1 MFIILVVLI
10 AGFAFSCK
18 KNDSSQSKVL
28 ILVKSSFAEASLAK
42 SELTGTSAISKS
54 GTAGASAIS
63 VETFLINIKNID
75 IELDKEYD
83 DGHDDMDDDNN
94 NPDGDKDD
102 LYDDDKGGDDC
113 IDDVDDNIEI
123 AGPFLIDL
131 LSPEAIDGFPIAS
144 MDLPNSAYDEI
155 EFKLDR
161 YRLDDPEVMHNR
173 SIFIEGELDGKP
185 MRMWY
190 TGDYD
195 FEIDFPESKDH
206 LILTGD
212 DLKIYLD
219 FHINNM
225 LTSLNKVDFSSAADR
240 NGNGIIEIGSDDT
253 DGNSGLAHHIID
265 AILESCDLDDQ
276 FDDD

>member
-1 MFIILVVLI
+1 MKKLMFIILVALI
-10 AGFAFSCK
+10 AGFTFSCK

-54 GTAGASAIS
+54 GTAAASAIS

-75 IELDKEYD
+75 IELDNEYD
-83 DGHDDMDDDNN
+83 DGNDDMDD
-94 NPDGDKDD
+94 DKDD

-113 IDDVDDNIEI
+113 IDDVDDDIEI

-131 LSPEAIDGFPIAS
+131 LSPEAINGLPVAS
-144 MDLPNSAYDEI
+144 MDLPNAAYDEI

-161 YRLDDPEVMHNR
+161 YKLDDPEVMHNR

-190 TGDYD
+190 NADYD
-195 FEIDFPESKDH
+195 FEIDFPESGDH

-212 DLKIYLD
+212 DLKMYID
-219 FHINNM
+219 FHINSM
-225 LTSLNKVDFSSAADR
+225 LASLNKVDFSSAADG

-253 DGNSGLAHHIID
+253 DGNSGLAHHIIE
-265 AILESCDLDDQ
+265 ALLESCDLDDQ